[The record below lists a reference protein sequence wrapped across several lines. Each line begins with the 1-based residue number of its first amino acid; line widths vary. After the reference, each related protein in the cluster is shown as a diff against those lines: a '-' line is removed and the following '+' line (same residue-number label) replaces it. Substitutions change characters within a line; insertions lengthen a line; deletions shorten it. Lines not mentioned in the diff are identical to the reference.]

1 LAILSE
7 ILYNM
12 IMEQKRSVFLPIVLL
27 LLLSGIL
34 GAQEAPQAFAQRYQ
48 SGTQLYKLARYKEAA
63 IEFRRAQETARNSND
78 KSAALYWVILSQM
91 AYSDF
96 GSAVRDMDEL
106 QRTAPNSPYTRD
118 MLYHR
123 GRVYYNQGY
132 FEEALFFFNRYNQST
147 ADSDQQAADRRAAS
161 FFWMGECLYA
171 MGQHEEAEKF
181 YAWVIAKYRESP
193 KVEAAAYRID
203 LIKQK
208 KIESELLALLQ
219 WSHEEALRTSE
230 DYQKTIRTYEYTLNM
245 YQKRIAELS
254 NNENIIN
261 NLNNQEYRPNG
272 NQPRI
277 IEESPATEE
286 IKEPVSTE
294 YGYNDYL
301 IQKAI
306 RLGNNVGEIL
316 ENFETGGN

>member
-12 IMEQKRSVFLPIVLL
+12 IMKQKRCVFLPFVLL
-27 LLLSGIL
+27 LLVSGLL
-34 GAQEAPQAFAQRYQ
+34 GAQETPQAFAQRYQ

-96 GSAVRDMDEL
+96 GSAVRDMEEL
-106 QRTAPNSPYTRD
+106 QKTAPNSPYARD

-147 ADSDQQAADRRAAS
+147 TDSDRQAADRRAAS

-181 YAWVIAKYRESP
+181 YAWVIAKYKESP

-272 NQPRI
+272 NQVIDNAPGM
-277 IEESPATEE
+277 EE
-286 IKEPVSTE
+286 IKEPESTE
-294 YGYNDYL
+294 YSQSDYL

>member
-1 LAILSE
+1 
-7 ILYNM
+7 
-12 IMEQKRSVFLPIVLL
+12 MEQKRSVFLPFVLL
-27 LLLSGIL
+27 LLLVCTNLL
-34 GAQEAPQAFAQRYQ
+34 GAQESRQAQFTRRYQ
-48 SGTQLYKLARYKEAA
+48 NGTQLYKVSRYKEAA
-63 IEFRRAQETARNSND
+63 IEFRRAQETASNSND
-78 KSAALYWVILSQM
+78 KSAALYWVILSQL

-96 GSAVRDMDEL
+96 GSAVRDMEEL
-106 QRTAPNSPYTRD
+106 DKTAPKSSYARD

-132 FEEALFFFNRYNQST
+132 FEEALYFLNRYNQST
-147 ADSDQQAADRRAAS
+147 TDSDRQAADRRAAS
-161 FFWMGECLYA
+161 FFWMGECLFA

-181 YAWVIAKYRESP
+181 YAWVIARYKESP

-261 NLNNQEYRPNG
+261 NLNNQEFKPNG
-272 NQPRI
+272 NQPEV
-277 IEESPATEE
+277 IEDIKAPEKEIQEPEVTEF
-286 IKEPVSTE
+286 
-294 YGYNDYL
+294 GYNDYL

-306 RLGNNVGEIL
+306 QLGNNVEDIL
-316 ENFETGGN
+316 ENIETGGN

>member
-1 LAILSE
+1 MAILSE

-12 IMEQKRSVFLPIVLL
+12 IMEQKRSVFLPFVLL
-27 LLLSGIL
+27 LLMSGLL
-34 GAQEAPQAFAQRYQ
+34 GAQENTQAFAQRYQ
-48 SGTQLYKLARYKEAA
+48 NGTQLYKLARYKEAA

-96 GSAVRDMDEL
+96 GSAVRDMEDL
-106 QRTAPNSPYTRD
+106 QRTAPNSPYARD

-147 ADSDQQAADRRAAS
+147 ADADRQAADRRAAS

-181 YAWVIAKYRESP
+181 YAWVIAKYKESP

-272 NQPRI
+272 NPRD
-277 IEESPATEE
+277 EEE
-286 IKEPVSTE
+286 IKDPE
-294 YGYNDYL
+294 YSHNDYL
-301 IQKAI
+301 KQKAI

>member
-1 LAILSE
+1 
-7 ILYNM
+7 M
-12 IMEQKRSVFLPIVLL
+12 
-27 LLLSGIL
+27 
-34 GAQEAPQAFAQRYQ
+34 
-48 SGTQLYKLARYKEAA
+48 
-63 IEFRRAQETARNSND
+63 
-78 KSAALYWVILSQM
+78 
-91 AYSDF
+91 
-96 GSAVRDMDEL
+96 
-106 QRTAPNSPYTRD
+106 
-118 MLYHR
+118 
-123 GRVYYNQGY
+123 
-132 FEEALFFFNRYNQST
+132 
-147 ADSDQQAADRRAAS
+147 
-161 FFWMGECLYA
+161 
-171 MGQHEEAEKF
+171 
-181 YAWVIAKYRESP
+181 
-193 KVEAAAYRID
+193 
-203 LIKQK
+203 IKQK